1 MSVNSFNDP
10 LLYIKGP
17 PVFHLYPV
25 RSNIQIEAVMEAGL
39 ELPPMEVPKE
49 VLDESTS
56 IYEIRSS
63 MSKKTLAI
71 LEKLI
76 FLAKPFQRR
85 AYRPLVFHVAGGVYL
100 QGEVEKVDDEFVTF
114 AVGSGET
121 ITYRVDQVEK
131 IVWRGTEMK

>member
-1 MSVNSFNDP
+1 MNSFNDP

-17 PVFHLYPV
+17 PVFHLYPIQ
-25 RSNIQIEAVMEAGL
+25 SNIQMEAVMNVGL
-39 ELPPMEVPKE
+39 EVPAMEVPKE
-49 VLDESTS
+49 VQEESTS

-85 AYRPLVFHVAGGVYL
+85 AYRPLVFHLAGGIYL

-114 AVGSGET
+114 AVGSGES
-121 ITYRVDQVEK
+121 ITYRVDQVDK

>member
-1 MSVNSFNDP
+1 MNSFNDP

-17 PVFHLYPV
+17 PVFHLYPI
-25 RSNIQIEAVMEAGL
+25 RSIIQMET
-39 ELPPMEVPKE
+39 EMEVTMDVPKE
-49 VLDESTS
+49 VQDESTS
-56 IYEIRSS
+56 IYEIRTS

-71 LEKLI
+71 LEKLT

-114 AVGSGET
+114 LVGSDET
-121 ITYRVDQVEK
+121 ITYPVDQVEK

>member
-1 MSVNSFNDP
+1 MNSFNDP

-17 PVFHLYPV
+17 PVFHLYPIG
-25 RSNIQIEAVMEAGL
+25 SIIQMKTEME
-39 ELPPMEVPKE
+39 MEVPMDVPKK
-49 VLDESTS
+49 VQDESTS
-56 IYEIRSS
+56 IYEIRTS

-71 LEKLI
+71 LEKLT

-85 AYRPLVFHVAGGVYL
+85 AYRPLVFYVTGGVYL

-114 AVGSGET
+114 LVGSEET